1 MTHLAF
7 PFASLHIYS
16 PYFQNLTSE
25 ILVRPFLLSLL
36 LVASLPSIAQTSTP
50 AATPGA
56 APIPAPVTLTNPK
69 AISDAQKYR
78 DVLYRYSPELAS
90 ADQVTK
96 YDTKIADVSLA
107 GEHSKLKDEDS
118 ALKKLMQARDKE
130 SDSAAQQELS
140 AYISSQQA
148 LFQKED
154 DALAHQVNY
163 INAAAYISD
172 GLKPLLDSGASTSRH
187 IAAGERMKRY
197 AGLDPDPAGNARMT
211 ESASIART
219 TAPMTNP
226 NLTLQTPSDKSLVT
240 MLIVRTTA
248 QMKKPDMVYPTRDEV
263 IYALSH
269 NNEVI
274 NGMLDLFRTDK
285 VSNWE
290 QAFAALQRE
299 LVYYDD
305 WVKQNLLPRA
315 R

>member
-1 MTHLAF
+1 M
-7 PFASLHIYS
+7 
-16 PYFQNLTSE
+16 
-25 ILVRPFLLSLL
+25 RPFLLSLL
-36 LVASLPSIAQTSTP
+36 LAASLPAIAQTSTP
-50 AATPGA
+50 AATPAHA
-56 APIPAPVTLTNPK
+56 AAPAPVTLTNPK
-69 AISDAQKYR
+69 AIAGAQKYR

-90 ADQVTK
+90 SDGVTK

-107 GEHSKLKDEDS
+107 GQHSKLKDEDS

-140 AYISSQQA
+140 AYISSQHA
-148 LFQKED
+148 LFQKQD
-154 DALAHQVNY
+154 DALAHQVTY

-172 GLKPLLDSGASTSRH
+172 GLKPLLDSGAPASRH

-197 AGLDPDPAGNARMT
+197 AGIDPDPAGNANMT
-211 ESASIART
+211 ENASISRT
-219 TAPMTNP
+219 TAPMT

-248 QMKKPDMVYPTRDEV
+248 QMKKPDMVYPTRDEI

-274 NGMLDLFRTDK
+274 NGMLDLFRADK

-290 QAFAALQRE
+290 PAFAALQRE

>member
-1 MTHLAF
+1 VQ
-7 PFASLHIYS
+7 PFSLC
-16 PYFQNLTSE
+16 
-25 ILVRPFLLSLL
+25 LL
-36 LVASLPSIAQTSTP
+36 LGASIPAIAQTAIT
-50 AATPGA
+50 
-56 APIPAPVTLTNPK
+56 PAPVTLTNPK
-69 AISDAQKYR
+69 AIADAQKYR
-78 DVLYRYSPELAS
+78 DVLYRSSPELAS
-90 ADQVTK
+90 ADHVTK

-107 GEHSKLKDEDS
+107 AERSKRKDEDS

-130 SDSAAQQELS
+130 SDAAAQQELS

-148 LFQKED
+148 LFQQQD
-154 DALAHQVNY
+154 DALAHQVTY

-172 GLKPLLDSGASTSRH
+172 GLKPLLDPEAPMSRH

-197 AGLDPDPAGNARMT
+197 AGIDPDPAGNAKMT
-211 ESASIART
+211 ENASMSRS
-219 TAPMTNP
+219 TAPMTGVSQG
-226 NLTLQTPSDKSLVT
+226 LSSDNSLVSA
-240 MLIVRTTA
+240 LIARTTA
-248 QMKKPDMVYPTRDEV
+248 QMKKEDMVYPTRDEI

-290 QAFAALQRE
+290 PAFAALQRE